1 MKKLLSIVVSCYNEE
16 LAIPLFYKE
25 VKKMI
30 EKMDYLDFE
39 IVFVDDGSKD
49 KTLEIL
55 KKLAKKD
62 KQVKYVSFSRNFGK
76 EAAMYAGLKES
87 NGEYVSIIDAD
98 MQQNPSLILKML
110 GILEKDDF
118 YDSVATYQ
126 AKRKE
131 GIILGSL
138 KRSFYRIIN
147 KFTEIEFVN
156 GASDFRVFRRR
167 MVDAILS
174 MQEYNRFSKGIFSW
188 VGFNN
193 YYMPYVP
200 SKRENGVSKWSFLKL
215 FNYAIDG
222 IVAFTTKP
230 LRFATKFGL
239 LSLILSFI
247 YLIVILVQRIFFNM
261 IISNFSFLISVI
273 IIFSS
278 IQLISIGIVGEYIA
292 KIYMESKK
300 RPIYI
305 AKEVI
310 TNSHKK

>member
-1 MKKLLSIVVSCYNEE
+1 MNLSIIIPCYNEDKNVSIIYD
-16 LAIPLFYKE
+16 AINKIFYN
-25 VKKMI
+25 KKFTYEMI
-30 EKMDYLDFE
+30 
-39 IVFVDDGSKD
+39 FVNDGSKD
-49 KTLEIL
+49 NTELEL
-55 KKLAKKD
+55 KKL
-62 KQVKYVSFSRNFGK
+62 VKSSKSNIKVINFSRNFGK

-87 NGEYVSIIDAD
+87 SGEYVSIIDAD

-110 GILEKDDF
+110 GILEKDDS

-126 AKRKE
+126 SKRKE
-131 GIILGSL
+131 GIVLGTF

-188 VGFNN
+188 VGFNT

-222 IVAFTTKP
+222 IIAFTTKP
-230 LRFATKFGL
+230 LRFATKFGI
-239 LSLILSFI
+239 LSLILSFV
-247 YLIVILVQRIFFNM
+247 YLIIILVQRIFLNM
-261 IISNFSFLISVI
+261 IISNFAFLMSVI

-278 IQLISIGIVGEYIA
+278 IQLITIGIVGEYIA

-305 AKEVI
+305 AKEII

>member
-1 MKKLLSIVVSCYNEE
+1 MDLSIIIPCYNEDKNVSIIHD
-16 LAIPLFYKE
+16 AINKIFYN
-25 VKKMI
+25 KKFTYEMI
-30 EKMDYLDFE
+30 
-39 IVFVDDGSKD
+39 FVNDGSKD
-49 KTLEIL
+49 NTEVEL
-55 KKLAKKD
+55 KKL
-62 KQVKYVSFSRNFGK
+62 VKNSKSNIKVINFSRNFGK

>member
-1 MKKLLSIVVSCYNEE
+1 MDLSIIIPCYNEDKNVSIIHD
-16 LAIPLFYKE
+16 AINKIFYN
-25 VKKMI
+25 KKFTYEMI
-30 EKMDYLDFE
+30 
-39 IVFVDDGSKD
+39 FVNDGSKD
-49 KTLEIL
+49 NTEVEL
-55 KKLAKKD
+55 KKL
-62 KQVKYVSFSRNFGK
+62 VKNSKSNIKVINFSRNFGK

-87 NGEYVSIIDAD
+87 IGEYVSIIDAD

-110 GILEKDDF
+110 GILEKDDS

-131 GIILGSL
+131 GIVLGSL

-188 VGFNN
+188 VGFNT

-222 IVAFTTKP
+222 IIAFTTKP
-230 LRFATKFGL
+230 LRFATKFGI

>member
-1 MKKLLSIVVSCYNEE
+1 MDLSIIIPCYNEDKNVSIIHD
-16 LAIPLFYKE
+16 AINKIFYN
-25 VKKMI
+25 KKFTYEMI
-30 EKMDYLDFE
+30 
-39 IVFVDDGSKD
+39 FVNDGSKD
-49 KTLEIL
+49 NTEVEL
-55 KKLAKKD
+55 KKL
-62 KQVKYVSFSRNFGK
+62 VKNSKSNIKVINFSRNFGK

-87 NGEYVSIIDAD
+87 SGEYVSIIDAD

-110 GILEKDDF
+110 GILEKDDS

-131 GIILGSL
+131 GIVLGSL

-188 VGFNN
+188 VGFNT

-247 YLIVILVQRIFFNM
+247 YLIIILVQRIFFNM

>member
-1 MKKLLSIVVSCYNEE
+1 MDLSIIIPCYNEDKNVSIIHD
-16 LAIPLFYKE
+16 AINKIFYN
-25 VKKMI
+25 KKFTYEMI
-30 EKMDYLDFE
+30 
-39 IVFVDDGSKD
+39 FVNDGSKD
-49 KTLEIL
+49 NTEVEL
-55 KKLAKKD
+55 KKL
-62 KQVKYVSFSRNFGK
+62 VKNSKSNIKVINFSRNFGK

-87 NGEYVSIIDAD
+87 SGEYVSIIDAD

-110 GILEKDDF
+110 GILEKDDS

-188 VGFNN
+188 VGFNT

-222 IVAFTTKP
+222 IIAFTTKP
-230 LRFATKFGL
+230 LRFATKFGI

>member
-1 MKKLLSIVVSCYNEE
+1 
-16 LAIPLFYKE
+16 
-25 VKKMI
+25 
-30 EKMDYLDFE
+30 
-39 IVFVDDGSKD
+39 
-49 KTLEIL
+49 
-55 KKLAKKD
+55 
-62 KQVKYVSFSRNFGK
+62 
-76 EAAMYAGLKES
+76 
-87 NGEYVSIIDAD
+87 

-110 GILEKDDF
+110 GILEKDDS

-188 VGFNN
+188 VGFNT

-230 LRFATKFGL
+230 LRFATKFGF

>member
-1 MKKLLSIVVSCYNEE
+1 MDLSIIIPCYNEDKNVSIIHD
-16 LAIPLFYKE
+16 AINKIFYN
-25 VKKMI
+25 KKFTYEMI
-30 EKMDYLDFE
+30 F
-39 IVFVDDGSKD
+39 INDGSKD
-49 KTLEIL
+49 NTEVEL
-55 KKLAKKD
+55 KKL
-62 KQVKYVSFSRNFGK
+62 VKNSKSNIKVINFSRNFGK

-87 NGEYVSIIDAD
+87 SGEYVSIIDAD

-110 GILEKDDF
+110 GILEKDDS

-131 GIILGSL
+131 GIVLGSL

-188 VGFNN
+188 VGFNT